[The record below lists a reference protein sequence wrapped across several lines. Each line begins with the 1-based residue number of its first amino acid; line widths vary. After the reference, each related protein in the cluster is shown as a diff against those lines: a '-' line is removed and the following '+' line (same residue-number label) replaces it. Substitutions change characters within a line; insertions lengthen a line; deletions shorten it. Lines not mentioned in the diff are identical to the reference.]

1 MMELIMNDI
10 LGTPAILIGLFAL
23 AGLLL
28 QKKISRRYRVRH
40 LENNHGFFNIRS
52 GRHGRV

>member
-1 MMELIMNDI
+1 MIELIMNDI

-28 QKKISRRYRVRH
+28 QKNQPQIPCQAP
-40 LENNHGFFNIRS
+40 
-52 GRHGRV
+52 

>member
-1 MMELIMNDI
+1 MIELIMNDI

-28 QKKISRRYRVRH
+28 QKNQ
-40 LENNHGFFNIRS
+40 LQTLCQAP
-52 GRHGRV
+52 

>member
-1 MMELIMNDI
+1 MIELIMNDI

-28 QKKISRRYRVRH
+28 QKSQLPILYQAP
-40 LENNHGFFNIRS
+40 
-52 GRHGRV
+52 